1 MKEFPSINRA
11 RLEGT
16 MEASARIG
24 ATADGGLHRLAL
36 SDQDKKMRDLFVQW
50 LREADLDVKV
60 DDLGNIYGYRPG
72 SNKHLEPVVLGSH
85 LDTQPNG
92 GRFDGVLGVLSALE
106 VVRTFNDRGIET
118 ERTIVVA
125 NFTNEE
131 GARFEPSMLGSGGL
145 SGVYDSEYIFSR
157 QDRDGQTFGEE
168 LQRIG
173 YKGKP
178 DNRLKG
184 IYRYVELHVEQGPY
198 LESSGHSIGAVEG
211 VQGIACLQVSVK
223 GEQNHAGTTPME
235 TRKDALVTA
244 AKMIADLNRLAR
256 ESDEGTKVTVGRMS
270 VEPNVSNCVPGDVT
284 FTVDIR
290 HYDDEIRNRT
300 IEMVKDRLGTLAG
313 AEDVELEIELLWHT
327 PSTAFAKD
335 VVNLILEGAQYFRYP
350 ARTITS
356 GAGHDA
362 QHIHKMAPSAMIF
375 VPSVHGKSHCAE
387 EFTAMDDIEKGA
399 NTLLYVTYRLVGHA
413 KP

>member
-11 RLEGT
+11 RMEGT

-178 DNRLKG
+178 ENRLKG

-270 VEPNVSNCVPGDVT
+270 VEPNVSNCVPGEVT

-335 VVNLILEGAQYFRYP
+335 VVNLILEGAQYFRYS
-350 ARTITS
+350 ARTIIS

-399 NTLLYVTYRLVGHA
+399 NTLLYVTYRLAGHA